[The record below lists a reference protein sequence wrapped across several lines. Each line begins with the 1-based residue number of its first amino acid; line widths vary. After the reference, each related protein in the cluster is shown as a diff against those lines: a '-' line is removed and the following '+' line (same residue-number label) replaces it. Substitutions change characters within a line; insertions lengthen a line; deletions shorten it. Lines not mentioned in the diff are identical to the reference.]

1 MNESFVPYLQKNVD
15 CIFASPS
22 NFIEKAEVL

>member
-1 MNESFVPYLQKNVD
+1 MSESFAPYPQMNVD